1 MVQMNYM
8 EAIRDGLR
16 VAMKRDERVY
26 IFGEDLG
33 PYGGVFGVTKGLFE
47 EFGGPPRVRNTPLS
61 EGAILGEAVGAAL
74 CGLRP
79 VPEIQF
85 SDFITCSMTPL
96 VDVMGTYRYRFGEN
110 MPITVRMPSGGGLNI
125 GPFHSKC
132 LEAWFVHSPG
142 FKIVTPATP
151 TDAKGLL
158 LAAIED
164 PDPVLYMEHK
174 RLYNQVSEEVDDG
187 YFTVPIGKGLI
198 RREGSDLTIV
208 TYGAMIY
215 TAQDAAKHLEDE
227 GVDVEIIDL
236 RSIWPFDEELVLQ
249 SVRKT
254 NRVIVLHE
262 AVKIGGFGGEIVAR
276 INEKA
281 FGFLAAPPLRI
292 GAKHTPVPES
302 PVLED
307 VYLPQVNDVVVA
319 ARRLLTEY

>member
-1 MVQMNYM
+1 MTQMNYM

-16 VAMKRDERVY
+16 VAMQRDERVY

-47 EFGGPPRVRNTPLS
+47 EFGGSPRVRNTPLS

-85 SDFITCSMTPL
+85 ADFITCAMTPL
-96 VDVMGTYRYRFGEN
+96 VDVMGFYRYRFGEN

-132 LEAWFVHSPG
+132 MESWFVHSPG
-142 FKIVTPATP
+142 FKIVMPATP

-174 RLYNQVSEEVDDG
+174 GLYNQVSEEVDAG
-187 YFTVPIGKGLI
+187 YFTVPIGEGLV

-215 TAQDAAKHLEDE
+215 TALDAATQLEAE
-227 GVDVEIIDL
+227 GADIEVIDL
-236 RSIWPFDEELVLQ
+236 RSVWPFDEALVLR
-249 SVRKT
+249 SLKKT

-262 AVKIGGFGGEIVAR
+262 AVKIGGFGAEIVAR

-281 FGFLAAPPLRI
+281 FDDLAAPPLRI

-302 PVLED
+302 PVLEN
-307 VYLPQVNDVVVA
+307 VYLPQVADVIRA
-319 ARRLLTEY
+319 ARHLLTDY